1 MTARSIAGCSAA
13 LVAAA
18 AIASTAAAETVWT
31 YSFGQATGSFTTG
44 ESTSFLPAPPPDG
57 GVARVRVG
65 SGGGQFALV
74 NSDGGSVLEATAPS
88 STSVNKFS
96 IDGFA
101 GTDLFTI
108 DALLEFSGGAS
119 GSWYLLAG
127 NGASFGNNTSFVT
140 AEVFAGLRWD
150 FGNAGSLTT
159 SRLSTSG
166 SWLTTNVPELMQNTN
181 YQLTIYGNNSAATVA
196 YQGRSLAAN
205 TWDLWINGSLSHA
218 GLPKAGLGDGIDIDA
233 LMFNGLSSTGNVA
246 TLTIDS
252 LAYANHPVPEPG
264 GLDLLAPLMLLAAAG
279 VPARACRTTRRGRW
293 RRA

>member
-1 MTARSIAGCSAA
+1 MTARSVAGCSAA

-18 AIASTAAAETVWT
+18 AIASTAAAETVWN
-31 YSFGQATGSFTTG
+31 YDFGQATGSFTTG

-74 NSDGGSVLEATAPS
+74 NPGGGSVLEATAPA

-96 IDGFA
+96 IDGFD

-108 DALLEFSGGAS
+108 DASLEFSGGAS

-150 FGNAGSLTT
+150 FGSDGSLTT
-159 SRLSTSG
+159 SRLSSSG
-166 SWLTTNVPELMQNTN
+166 SWLTTNVPQLMQDTT
-181 YQLTIYGNNSAATVA
+181 YQLTIYGNNSAAPVA
-196 YQGRSLAAN
+196 YRGQSLAAN
-205 TWDLWINGSLSHA
+205 TWDLWVDGSLSQA
-218 GLPKAGLGDGIDIDA
+218 GLPKAGLADGIAADA
-233 LMFNGLSSTGNVA
+233 FMFNGLSSTGNVA
-246 TLTIDS
+246 MLTIDS
-252 LAYANHPVPEPG
+252 LAYANHPVPEPA
-264 GLDLLAPLMLLAAAG
+264 GLRLLAPVILLAAAG
-279 VPARACRTTRRGRW
+279 VPARACRTRRRV
-293 RRA
+293 RRRQA